1 MTCAA
6 QKKLDDLSRRYR
18 VFLLWRHRQGQRPAH
33 PTIGRDK
40 SATQMTKFIKFSISF
55 FFLPAFGTLK
65 AQPTAENINR
75 ILLDEMKREHI
86 PGAQLTILYKTR
98 FVIQRLLA

>member
-1 MTCAA
+1 
-6 QKKLDDLSRRYR
+6 
-18 VFLLWRHRQGQRPAH
+18 
-33 PTIGRDK
+33 
-40 SATQMTKFIKFSISF
+40 MTKFIKFSIPV

-86 PGAQLTILYKTR
+86 PGAQLTILYNNKICYSKAVGLANVEFSVPVTDSTL
-98 FVIQRLLA
+98 FSINSIAKVFAEDSRLCNWWMKVK